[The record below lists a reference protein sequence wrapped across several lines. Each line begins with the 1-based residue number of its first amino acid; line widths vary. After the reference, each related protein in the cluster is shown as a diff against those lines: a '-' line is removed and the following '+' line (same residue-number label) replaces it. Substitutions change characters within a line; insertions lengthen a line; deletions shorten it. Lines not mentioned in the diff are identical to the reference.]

1 MKMVERY
8 RGLFDSNEGE
18 TRMHRILI
26 ADCISICKGVS
37 FAKSTVLINRNCHLN
52 IFWEFQ
58 YRMELHCKPNQL
70 PTSVV
75 IYSPFFTPTKIS
87 TINHCCV
94 WQFRWVVLITWLWG
108 AFG

>member
-52 IFWEFQ
+52 IFGDFDIEW
-58 YRMELHCKPNQL
+58 ELHCNPITQ
-70 PTSVV
+70 P
-75 IYSPFFTPTKIS
+75 
-87 TINHCCV
+87 V
-94 WQFRWVVLITWLWG
+94 W
-108 AFG
+108 